1 MPGQLWYSPFD
12 IYYLIL
18 VIPAALLSMICQFM
32 VKSTFNKYAKVKTRR
47 SITGEQAARKV
58 CSYGETGQ
66 TSIISVPGH
75 LTDHFNPKSNTIG
88 LSKSVYG
95 ETSVAAVGV
104 AAHEAGHA
112 SQYAQGYGPIRLRA
126 AIIPVTRFTSMAAMP
141 LIMIGFLVENVP
153 FLVNIGIL
161 CFSTAVFFQLIT
173 LPVEFNASR
182 RALALLRS
190 GNILDEEELRAARK
204 VLTAAAMTYVAAMA
218 VALMQLLRLVIMA
231 RGRRR

>member
-1 MPGQLWYSPFD
+1 MLYFSPFD
-12 IYYLIL
+12 IYYVAL
-18 VIPAALLSMICQFM
+18 VLPAMLFVFFCQYK
-32 VKSTFNKYAKVKTRR
+32 VSSTFKKYSGVRTR
-47 SITGEQAARKV
+47 SGITGEQAAKRV
-58 CSYGETGQ
+58 CSYGEAAGVVIRQ
-66 TSIISVPGH
+66 VPGH